1 MALDFPQNP
10 QLNDI
15 YTSDTTTWQ
24 FDGTAWNIV
33 SSVDTA
39 EIPNAFSNI
48 AVDGEDTVQA
58 DSATDTLTVI
68 AGSNISLAT
77 NPLNDS
83 LTINSTATGSGITQ
97 NLFATI
103 NADSGTTSADSDTD
117 TLTIAGGSNVNTS
130 ISGDVLTISA
140 SVTGSGS
147 SAFTELTDAANA
159 NLTVDK
165 IYLPAIT
172 RLVVDNI
179 GAQAYVFD
187 QYGVTNNPD
196 IYAISGT
203 TISFDLNA
211 IGGHPFLIQDATGSN
226 FNEGLIHVTSAGEVS
241 TGGDAQGQ
249 QSGTLYW
256 KIPITANGGFR
267 YQCAIHAGMVGLIS
281 IKNFVSI

>member
-10 QLNDI
+10 QENDI